1 MKYLKYGAFVIIM
14 VGLLIWGG
22 YGLYKKQ
29 KTIEY
34 EIFNLEYQLMGARD
48 HLKEKNEV
56 IRLAV
61 SYENTQLPLSEDDL
75 KMMKTGLVIR
85 LHNNIC
91 MSCYF
96 GSTKYLFNKLEK
108 AGIPYTVLG
117 SYPNSSKFRKQLKD
131 LEAETTSILNLPS
144 FAGVYNLKRGSADGR
159 LFLWKIAT
167 QAIAKE
173 PVFGVGLGNFAGAY
187 GQAQYNYF
195 SKGIDEKE
203 AMTADCPAYAF
214 NEFLQIG
221 VEQGIIGLL
230 LFLGVVILAIRGCLR
245 DKKKAGILGAIVA
258 VLVFAFTSYPFS
270 VLPICIAFV
279 VVVALANAGMERIKI
294 NKFILAALFFAICIY
309 NFSFLHNAT
318 ALTNA
323 YASWSRL
330 SLISISKDMD
340 DNISEDYSKI
350 ENWLVCYPGY
360 LYSFGNVLAREG

>member
-14 VGLLIWGG
+14 VGLLAWGG
-22 YGLYKKQ
+22 YGLYKKH

-61 SYENTQLPLSEDDL
+61 SFENTRLPLTGDDL

-144 FAGVYNLKRGSADGR
+144 FADYPPD
-159 LFLWKIAT
+159 KIS
-167 QAIAKE
+167 I
-173 PVFGVGLGNFAGAY
+173 P
-187 GQAQYNYF
+187 
-195 SKGIDEKE
+195 
-203 AMTADCPAYAF
+203 YAF
-214 NEFLQIG
+214 VLSQDGKINDLFFLDKADSTLSNE
-221 VEQGIIGLL
+221 
-230 LFLGVVILAIRGCLR
+230 
-245 DKKKAGILGAIVA
+245 
-258 VLVFAFTSYPFS
+258 Y
-270 VLPICIAFV
+270 
-279 VVVALANAGMERIKI
+279 VALIERDRGK
-294 NKFILAALFFAICIY
+294 
-309 NFSFLHNAT
+309 
-318 ALTNA
+318 
-323 YASWSRL
+323 
-330 SLISISKDMD
+330 
-340 DNISEDYSKI
+340 
-350 ENWLVCYPGY
+350 
-360 LYSFGNVLAREG
+360 